1 MPCNKIRSGDFGYTK
16 LLYSMLHIIA
26 GYPLD
31 KVLGILP
38 TKSLAGVPLLGAGFV
53 PPVSVAAVAKAA
65 VTAATDPS
73 VEAGILDVW
82 QIKAYE
88 SP

>member
-1 MPCNKIRSGDFGYTK
+1 
-16 LLYSMLHIIA
+16 MLHIIA